1 MRLHLSLGAAF
12 CALCLPAF
20 SPVLPAAAD
29 ETPRR
34 KPGLWRMEHV
44 MQGAPSPSG
53 GVEMC
58 IDEKTDDIMRQNIG
72 ENGPK
77 CEKLSFTRD
86 GDKYRVS
93 SVCKLDKSV
102 TKTEGVF
109 TGSFDSAY
117 RGELHITYTPPIHN
131 LASADMVLE
140 AKWLGPCKPGQ
151 KPGDIVMPGLPGGQ
165 MNMQELIKKR
175 EQLRKGAQ

>member
-1 MRLHLSLGAAF
+1 MRFRLSLGAAF
-12 CALCLPAF
+12 CVVCLPAV
-20 SPVLPAAAD
+20 SAVAD
-29 ETPRR
+29 EMPRR
-34 KPGLWRMEHV
+34 KPGLWSMEFV
-44 MQGAPSPSG
+44 TQGAPSPTG

-58 IDEKTDDIMRQNIG
+58 IDEKTDDIMRQNMG
-72 ENGPK
+72 DQTQQ

-86 GDKYRVS
+86 GDKYRVGS
-93 SVCKLDKSV
+93 ICKLDKSV

-117 RGELHITYTPPIHN
+117 RGEFHITYTPPIHN
-131 LASADMVLE
+131 LASTDLVIE

-151 KPGDIVMPGLPGGQ
+151 KPGDIVMPGLKGGGQ
-165 MNMQELIKKR
+165 MNMQELMKKR